1 MYSKS
6 WGCIHSVHAREQGI
20 WTKPRSRARPVRGS
34 CRGPGPQ
41 THGSWP
47 FEVERKALRL
57 GSASPQS
64 EPAES
69 GLSSPPQ
76 GDSPPP
82 QELAARLERHQVSG
96 RISISAPFHGK
107 RGHRRHQIPQNFP
120 HDLRPSAGAIFSVP
134 HPYRVSQVR
143 FLPGEQGCRGK
154 QVRTYLRPQ
163 VRPLWAAARPHRPSR
178 RLPPS
183 AVVRWCRRAD
193 PGRISRAPR
202 GRGPRGVRAA
212 RSARCCRRTAGS
224 GRRPRRP
231 TRASAWRPPSAPA
244 FASRPPRSRSRALP
258 CS

>member
-1 MYSKS
+1 MDQAQKQGSACPWKLPGFPDRKHTEAGPSKLS
-6 WGCIHSVHAREQGI
+6 GRRSGLDPRVLN
-20 WTKPRSRARPVRGS
+20 RSRPSRATRHPRRG
-34 CRGPGPQ
+34 
-41 THGSWP
+41 
-47 FEVERKALRL
+47 L
-57 GSASPQS
+57 
-64 EPAES
+64 
-69 GLSSPPQ
+69 
-76 GDSPPP
+76 PPP